1 MLARLRPR
9 LTFANVVS
17 VMALFVALGG
27 SATAAVVL
35 ITGKQVKNGSLTGID
50 LKNNSVGSVDVKDG
64 DLLAKDF
71 KAGQLPSGLGGA
83 GPKGDT
89 GAQGPKGDAGAQG
102 QQGIQGEA
110 GPLLDVLP
118 SGKTLRGVYDI
129 RGTDRYQD
137 QAVTFQFQLAS
148 QTVAHV
154 PAASDTVN
162 CPGTVTEPKALPG
175 HFCVYERLKDSY
187 TGHVVFDP
195 ATTDLDK
202 AGKYGA
208 DNFISSNLEGTE
220 IRSYGSWAVT
230 AP

>member
-9 LTFANVVS
+9 LTFANLVS

-50 LKNNSVGSVDVKDG
+50 LGNNSVGSVDVKDG

-71 KAGQLPSGLGGA
+71 KAGQLPGGLA

-89 GAQGPKGDAGAQG
+89 GAQGPKGETGAQG
-102 QQGIQGEA
+102 QQGIKGDA

-129 RGTDRYQD
+129 RGTDQLQD
-137 QAVTFQFQLAS
+137 EAVTFQVPLAS
-148 QTVAHV
+148 QTVAHF
-154 PAASDTVN
+154 PASLDAVN
-162 CPGTVTEPKALPG
+162 CPGTAADPKALPG
-175 HFCVYERLKDSY
+175 HFCVYEYYYLSY
-187 TGHVVFDP
+187 TLLTVFDP
-195 ATTDLDK
+195 ATGDGGK

-208 DNFISSNLEGTE
+208 DIFIGSATGTPP

>member
-71 KAGQLPSGLGGA
+71 KAGQLPSGLAGRKGDIGA
-83 GPKGDT
+83 EGPKGET
-89 GAQGPKGDAGAQG
+89 GAQG

-118 SGKTLRGVYDI
+118 SGKTLRGVYNI
-129 RGTDRYQD
+129 RGTDQYQEV
-137 QAVTFQFQLAS
+137 AVTFQFPLAS
-148 QTVAHV
+148 ETVAHF
-154 PAASDTVN
+154 PASSDTVN
-162 CPGTVTEPKALPG
+162 CPGTVAEPKALPG
-175 HFCVYERLKDSY
+175 HFCVYEFLGFGY
-187 TGHVVFDP
+187 TSKSVTDP
-195 ATTDLDK
+195 AEGQGGK

-208 DNFISSNLEGTE
+208 SIFIGSAAETTS
-220 IRSYGSWAVT
+220 IVSYGSWAVT